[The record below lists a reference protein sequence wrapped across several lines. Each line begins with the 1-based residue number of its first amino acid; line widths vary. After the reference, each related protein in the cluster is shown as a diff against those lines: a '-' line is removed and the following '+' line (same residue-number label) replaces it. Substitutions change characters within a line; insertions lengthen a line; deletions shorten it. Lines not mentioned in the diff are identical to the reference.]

1 MYRMKKSLISKVV
14 GIIVIVLVVLGVI
27 GFCFLNKSAYEI
39 LVESNNTCDGK
50 EYSFNYD
57 GKDVYTDCIS
67 DISVRK
73 NGKLYKLK
81 DAIEKNVINF
91 NELLDKADKKLEYWD
106 GGSVLYQY
114 KDFTIIDYQ
123 RLYDKDCDFIVIG
136 NKNITIDV
144 YSCK

>member
-1 MYRMKKSLISKVV
+1 MKKSLISKVV

-73 NGKLYKLK
+73 NGKL
-81 DAIEKNVINF
+81 
-91 NELLDKADKKLEYWD
+91 
-106 GGSVLYQY
+106 
-114 KDFTIIDYQ
+114 
-123 RLYDKDCDFIVIG
+123 
-136 NKNITIDV
+136 
-144 YSCK
+144 

>member
-1 MYRMKKSLISKVV
+1 MKKSLISKVV

-136 NKNITIDV
+136 NKNITIDD
-144 YSCK
+144 

>member
-1 MYRMKKSLISKVV
+1 MKKSLISKVV

-27 GFCFLNKSAYEI
+27 GFSFLNKSAYEI

-136 NKNITIDV
+136 NKNITIDD
-144 YSCK
+144 YCK

>member
-1 MYRMKKSLISKVV
+1 MKKSLISKVV

-50 EYSFNYD
+50 EYSFI
-57 GKDVYTDCIS
+57 YTDCIS

-136 NKNITIDV
+136 NKNITIDD
-144 YSCK
+144 YCK

>member
-1 MYRMKKSLISKVV
+1 MKKSLISKVV

-136 NKNITIDV
+136 NKNITIDD
-144 YSCK
+144 YCK

>member
-91 NELLDKADKKLEYWD
+91 NELLDKADKNLEYWD

>member
-1 MYRMKKSLISKVV
+1 MYKRYFSAKKWKAI
-14 GIIVIVLVVLGVI
+14 
-27 GFCFLNKSAYEI
+27 
-39 LVESNNTCDGK
+39 
-50 EYSFNYD
+50 
-57 GKDVYTDCIS
+57 
-67 DISVRK
+67 
-73 NGKLYKLK
+73 K

-136 NKNITIDV
+136 NKNITIDD
-144 YSCK
+144 YCK

>member
-1 MYRMKKSLISKVV
+1 M
-14 GIIVIVLVVLGVI
+14 VVLGVI

-136 NKNITIDV
+136 NKNITIDD
-144 YSCK
+144 YCK

>member
-1 MYRMKKSLISKVV
+1 MKKSLISKVV

-67 DISVRK
+67 NISVRK

-136 NKNITIDV
+136 NKNITIDD
-144 YSCK
+144 YCK

>member
-1 MYRMKKSLISKVV
+1 MKKSLISKVV

>member
-136 NKNITIDV
+136 NKNITIDD
-144 YSCK
+144 YCK

>member
-67 DISVRK
+67 NISVRK

-136 NKNITIDV
+136 NKNITIDD
-144 YSCK
+144 YCK